1 MKTLKI
7 LIVILVISSGLIS
20 CSHKIQ
26 FNTQIQGKPELNSIK
41 RFAIGEIKVVQVNE
55 LVLRDRKGDWSVR
68 EQKLNTDGFEE
79 LIKKSLISNLD
90 KFSGYDLIDLEQFR
104 AVYSDNLKS
113 IRPASGFKIIGIDAV
128 MNLNVSFNVTDQE
141 GSFDSV
147 KTFYQ
152 SASSKQ
158 GKKWVQTQNSSNQ
171 SIVVQP
177 YQIRAVTAT
186 IHVEIIKVE
195 NGNIKQVG
203 SFSDAFVIS
212 LGTGLVPNSFSQ
224 EPKGEFMSFLSGD
237 DSSKD
242 EKVINQPFYKLNHEV
257 GSSTPGSGDNLASRL
272 GIGITNKILPY
283 IGRYTVRVT
292 RTIDTG
298 GDDVSVE
305 FLKTGKIEE
314 AKKRIESLLG
324 NEEQKTAENIYNL
337 GICFEAL
344 GDSQIAR
351 MYYEEALAIDEGNGN
366 LIEALGALEN
376 PSI

>member
-1 MKTLKI
+1 MKALKI

-26 FNTQIQGKPELNSIK
+26 FNTKIQGKPELNSIK
-41 RFAIGEIKVVQVNE
+41 RLAIGEIKVVQATE
-55 LVLRDRKGDWSVR
+55 LVLRDRKGNWSVR

-113 IRPASGFKIIGIDAV
+113 MRPASGFKVMGIDAV
-128 MNLNVSFNVTDQE
+128 LNLNVSFNVTDQE

-158 GKKWVQTQNSSNQ
+158 GEEWVQTQNSSNQ
-171 SIVVQP
+171 SIVVEP

-195 NGNIKQVG
+195 NGNIKQVI

-212 LGTGLVPNSFSQ
+212 LGKGLALYSFSQ
-224 EPKGEFMSFLSGD
+224 EPKEGFMSFFSGD
-237 DSSKD
+237 DTSKD
-242 EKVINQPFYKLNHEV
+242 EKVLNQPFYKLSHEV
-257 GSSTPGSGDNLASRL
+257 GSSNPGSGDNIASRL

-283 IGRYTVRVT
+283 ISRYTVIVT

-314 AKKRIESLLG
+314 AKTRIESLLG
-324 NEEQKTAENIYNL
+324 DEEQKTAENIYNL

-351 MYYEEALAIDEGNGN
+351 QYYEEALAIDEGNGN

>member
-1 MKTLKI
+1 MKALKI

-90 KFSGYDLIDLEQFR
+90 KFSRYDLIDLEQFR

-128 MNLNVSFNVTDQE
+128 VNLNVSFNVTDQE

-158 GKKWVQTQNSSNQ
+158 GKKWVQTQKSSNQ

-186 IHVEIIKVE
+186 VHVEIIKVE
-195 NGNIKQVG
+195 NGNIKHLG

-212 LGTGLVPNSFSQ
+212 LGKGLVPNSFSQ

-257 GSSTPGSGDNLASRL
+257 GNSAPGSGDNLASRL

-283 IGRYTVRVT
+283 ISSYTVLAT

-314 AKKRIESLLG
+314 AKTRIESLLG
-324 NEEQKTAENIYNL
+324 DEEQKTVENIYNL

-351 MYYEEALAIDEGNGN
+351 QYYEEALAIDEGNGN